1 VLLVG
6 RRGRSYVRPGG
17 ESVKDN
23 LVLIPAAP
31 FVEVEPCSFFYCRR
45 AHDPSVRFWN
55 R

>member
-1 VLLVG
+1 MVG
-6 RRGRSYVRPGG
+6 VDAVTYVPA
-17 ESVKDN
+17 VKDN